1 MESAENKNIVLVL
14 QKHRFHLTRTMLLA
28 RKNMAFALPKP

>member
-14 QKHRFHLTRTMLLA
+14 QKHCFHLARTMLLA
-28 RKNMAFALPKP
+28 CKDMALAIPKP